1 MLVSSHEEVRVLIR
15 AGASDMATDKG
26 ADTAQIL
33 RLPLVELLREN
44 DIVELR

>member
-1 MLVSSHEEVRVLIR
+1 MLVSCHEKVGILFGAR
-15 AGASDMATDKG
+15 ATDMATDKG

-44 DIVELR
+44 DVVELR